1 MALESDIEGMISPVI
16 GYCVGIPLL
25 TRPAGYVLFIT
36 NVISGWSR
44 EQVLVYIA
52 HLRRELRDP
61 SIHGYFRLR
70 VVWGR
75 KPEEAG

>member
-1 MALESDIEGMISPVI
+1 MSWCVSPFWTAH
-16 GYCVGIPLL
+16 LL
-25 TRPAGYVLFIT
+25 SLGYVLFIT

-52 HLRRELRDP
+52 HLRRELRNND
-61 SIHGYFRLR
+61 IHGYCRLR

-75 KPEEAG
+75 KPTKAKSTDA

>member
-1 MALESDIEGMISPVI
+1 MNAP
-16 GYCVGIPLL
+16 
-25 TRPAGYVLFIT
+25 GYVLFIT

-52 HLRRELRDP
+52 HLRRELRDNN
-61 SIHGYFRLR
+61 IHGYFKLR

-75 KPEEAG
+75 KPEKAGAAGQ